1 MIVLLL
7 GFAGC
12 AESPPTKASTET
24 TLDLQITL
32 PDAIDAVTLD
42 GSDVPIVPY
51 SAGRLVDPTAV
62 YPSYE
67 DALAASP
74 RELVFL
80 AQGQPMFV
88 GHMQAGA
95 CQDVC
100 AHLQCADMS
109 KFTIEHV
116 GLSARNFAAKDYDS
130 ALCTGPSGNIGA
142 TP

>member
-1 MIVLLL
+1 MRMRLALILFLV
-7 GFAGC
+7 GC
-12 AESPPTKASTET
+12 AGSPSSDATF
-24 TLDLQITL
+24 DLQVAL
-32 PDAIDAVTLD
+32 PDTIDAVTLD
-42 GSDVPIVPY
+42 GSNVDIVTW
-51 SAGRLVDPTAV
+51 SHGRYVDPSAV

-80 AQGQPMFV
+80 AQGQAMFI

-116 GLSARNFAAKDYDS
+116 ELSARNFAAQAYDS